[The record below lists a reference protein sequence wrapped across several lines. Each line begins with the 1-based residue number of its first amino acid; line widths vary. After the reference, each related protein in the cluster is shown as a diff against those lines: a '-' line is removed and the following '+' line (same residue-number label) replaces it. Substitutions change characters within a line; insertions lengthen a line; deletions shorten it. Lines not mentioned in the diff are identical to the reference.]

1 MKILV
6 IQQKMI
12 GDVLTSSILFEA
24 LRKEYPNAQLHY
36 LVYAHTTPVLEHNP
50 FIDKILHFDFKFK
63 KLIQFSC
70 FLKDIRNEQ
79 YDAVIDVYAKLG
91 SAVASKYSKAE
102 VRVSFNKWYT
112 KAFYTHHFSRNIIP
126 ETNAGPAI
134 EKRLRLLKPILKNIP
149 KEIKPKIYLTAKEK
163 LKAKKYLESAGII
176 SSKPLYMVSVLGS
189 RESKTFP
196 FNYLAEILDLI
207 VANTN
212 AQLLFNY
219 IPSQKSDALKIYEL
233 CNAHTQKSIFINVF
247 GHDLREFMALASHCD
262 ALIGN
267 EGGAVNMA
275 KALDVPTFAIF
286 SPGVPKEN
294 WSMYENGT
302 TNVSVHI
309 KDYHPEL
316 FTKYSTK
323 EVKQKSKELYDLF
336 KPSYFEEK
344 LLNFINANSK

>member
-24 LRKEYPNAQLHY
+24 LRNEYPNAQLHY

-50 FIDKILHFDFKFK
+50 FIDKILHFEENTK
-63 KLIQFSC
+63 KAIQFFA
-70 FLKDIRNEQ
+70 FLKEVKKER

-91 SAVASKYSKAE
+91 SAVTSKYSRANI
-102 VRVSFNKWYT
+102 RVSFNKWYT
-112 KAFYTHHFSRNIIP
+112 KPFHTHHFSRNIIAQ
-126 ETNAGPAI
+126 TNAGAAI
-134 EKRLRLLKPILKNIP
+134 EKRLRLLNPILKNIP
-149 KEIKPKIYLTAKEK
+149 KEVKPKIYLTAKERSNAKEK
-163 LKAKKYLESAGII
+163 LASAGIVDDKLLLMI
-176 SSKPLYMVSVLGS
+176 SVLGS
-189 RESKTFP
+189 TNSKTFP
-196 FNYLAEILDLI
+196 FKYLAETLDAI
-207 VANTN
+207 AAKTD

-219 IPSQKSDALKIYEL
+219 IPNQKEDALRIYKL
-233 CNAHTQKSIFINVF
+233 CNTHTQKSIYLDVF
-247 GHDLREFMALASHCD
+247 GCDLREFLALTSHCD

-294 WSMYENGT
+294 WNMYENGS
-302 TNVSVHI
+302 TNVSVHL

-316 FTKYSTK
+316 FDKYSNK
-323 EVKQKSKELYDLF
+323 EVKQKTKELYNLF
-336 KPSYFEEK
+336 QPFYFKEK
-344 LLNFINANSK
+344 LLNFIKPYSK